1 MAGQLYEIMTKATIS
16 KGFKKTINKYEF
28 KIAEIDKILGCWICN
43 HRFHGLIQDG
53 DAQVEGDYDIHL
65 WYSYKDDSYLYKQQ
79 IHYIDKIDLTMKN
92 HCLSDKDE
100 IIADCLHLPKCIN
113 AKLHEKTM
121 QIEIEKKMS
130 LKIVGDTTIL
140 VESKTNDTENDLDIN
155 PDFIT

>member
-28 KIAEIDKILGCWICN
+28 QLEEIDKILGCWICN
-43 HRFHGLIQDG
+43 HRFKGLFQDG
-53 DAQVEGDYDIHL
+53 KAKVEGNYDIHL
-65 WYSYKDDSYLYKQQ
+65 WYSYKNDSFVFKQP
-79 IHYIDKIDLTMKN
+79 IHYVDHIDLSMKK
-92 HCLSDKDE
+92 HQYSDRDE

-113 AKLHEKTM
+113 AKLNEKTM
-121 QIEIEKKMS
+121 QVEIEKEMS

-140 VESKTNDTENDLDIN
+140 VESKANDGENDLDIN